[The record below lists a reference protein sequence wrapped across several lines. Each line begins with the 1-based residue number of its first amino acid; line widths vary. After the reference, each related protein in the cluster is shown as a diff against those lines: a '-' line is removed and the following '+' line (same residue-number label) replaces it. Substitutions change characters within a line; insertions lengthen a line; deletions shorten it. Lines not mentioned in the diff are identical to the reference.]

1 MQNKSQARIQ
11 IPSQPTPGQTFRIA
25 TVTGTPEACQQAQSM
40 IERVIM
46 DQSSQSVMSG
56 ITFRGGASATLNPTV
71 TASYYGQPQQQL
83 YGAAAAAYGQ
93 QQYAYPAQQQ
103 QQQQQPQKD
112 YTAEWAAYYAA
123 QAAATATAATPTA
136 VNTTTSGDATATA
149 AAAIPTDPTAYYAD
163 FWKYAEYYGE
173 DAARLYYGAW
183 SPPVGSIN
191 PNTASKQ
198 PHIDVTASINTSAGT
213 TSAAISTAK
222 DTSVRNVSN
231 LPAWM
236 TNQG

>member
-1 MQNKSQARIQ
+1 MQNKSQARVQ

-25 TVTGTPEACQQAQSM
+25 TVTGTPEACQVAQSM

-56 ITFRGGASATLNPTV
+56 IAFRGGTGATAAVAATG
-71 TASYYGQPQQQL
+71 YYGQQQQP
-83 YGAAAAAYGQ
+83 YGSTAASAYGQ
-93 QQYAYPAQQQ
+93 QSYAYGTQ

-123 QAAATATAATPTA
+123 QAAAAAVGATTTAQTATT
-136 VNTTTSGDATATA
+136 GDSSASTTA
-149 AAAIPTDPTAYYAD
+149 ASVPTDPTAYYND

-191 PNTASKQ
+191 PNSSTPSNQ
-198 PHIDVTASINTSAGT
+198 PQGDVTTATNTSTMTG
-213 TSAAISTAK
+213 SAAKDTR
-222 DTSVRNVSN
+222 DTSVRSVSN

>member
-1 MQNKSQARIQ
+1 
-11 IPSQPTPGQTFRIA
+11 
-25 TVTGTPEACQQAQSM
+25 M

-56 ITFRGGASATLNPTV
+56 IAFRGGAGATAAVAT
-71 TASYYGQPQQQL
+71 TGYYGQQQQP
-83 YGAAAAAYGQ
+83 YGTTAVSAYGQ
-93 QQYAYPAQQQ
+93 QSYAYGT
-103 QQQQQPQKD
+103 QQPQKD

-123 QAAATATAATPTA
+123 QAAAAAVGATTTAQTTAT
-136 VNTTTSGDATATA
+136 GDSSASTTA
-149 AAAIPTDPTAYYAD
+149 ASVPTDPTAYYND

-191 PNTASKQ
+191 PNSSTTSNQ
-198 PHIDVTASINTSAGT
+198 PQGDVTIAASTSTMAG
-213 TSAAISTAK
+213 SAVKDTR

>member
-1 MQNKSQARIQ
+1 
-11 IPSQPTPGQTFRIA
+11 
-25 TVTGTPEACQQAQSM
+25 M

-56 ITFRGGASATLNPTV
+56 IAFRGGTGSTAMATG
-71 TASYYGQPQQQL
+71 SYYGQQQQQQQP
-83 YGAAAAAYGQ
+83 YGTTAASAYGQ
-93 QQYAYPAQQQ
+93 QPYTYGTQ

-123 QAAATATAATPTA
+123 QAAAAAVGATTTAQTATT
-136 VNTTTSGDATATA
+136 GDSSASTTA
-149 AAAIPTDPTAYYAD
+149 ASVPTDPTAYYND

-191 PNTASKQ
+191 PNSSTPSNQ
-198 PHIDVTASINTSAGT
+198 PQGDVTTATNTSTMTG
-213 TSAAISTAK
+213 SAAKDTR
-222 DTSVRNVSN
+222 DTSVRSVSN